1 MMGLVIFF
9 TSLLVAILILVIY
22 LFYII
27 IKWGEN
33 QPIKVI
39 IKKTELIPFNIKKAK
54 AGANVVTRE
63 GRPVSIETYD
73 GMMNNDYPIL
83 GWVTVNDMKLLYSF
97 SKDGKAYM
105 GFGKDCELDL
115 FIKELV

>member
-33 QPIKVI
+33 PPIKVI
-39 IKKTELIPFNIKKAK
+39 IKKTELIPFDIKKAK

-73 GMMNNDYPIL
+73 GMDNYYPIL

-97 SKDGKAYM
+97 SKDGKASI
-105 GFGKDCELDL
+105 GFGKDCKLDL

>member
-1 MMGLVIFF
+1 MGLVIFF

-27 IKWGEN
+27 IK
-33 QPIKVI
+33 
-39 IKKTELIPFNIKKAK
+39 KTELIPFDIKKAK

-73 GMMNNDYPIL
+73 GMDNYYPIL

-97 SKDGKAYM
+97 SKDGKASI
-105 GFGKDCELDL
+105 GFGKDCKLDL